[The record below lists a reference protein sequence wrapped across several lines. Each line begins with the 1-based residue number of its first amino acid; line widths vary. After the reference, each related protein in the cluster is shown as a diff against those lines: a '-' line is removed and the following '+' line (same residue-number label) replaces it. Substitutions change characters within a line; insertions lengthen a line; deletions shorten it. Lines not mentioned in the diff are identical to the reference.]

1 MKNALDLRLVIGAF
15 FFLVGLLLFGG
26 SFLMH
31 PDPGKTEAV
40 NRWCGL
46 LYVVFGVVMLLM
58 WKAQPQTDGPESEQD
73 SSES

>member
-15 FFLVGLLLFGG
+15 FCLVGLLLFGG

-31 PDPGKTEAV
+31 PEPGKTEAV

-46 LYVVFGVVMLLM
+46 LYVVFGFVMLLM
-58 WKAQPQTDGPESEQD
+58 WKARPVTDIPERGQDSPES
-73 SSES
+73 